1 MDKRTLIRCA
11 CLAAVMAAAVPQ
23 ALAQQAV
30 RIVVGGPPGGLFD
43 IVIRHAQERL
53 ERGLGGPVV
62 VDNKPGAGG
71 TLAVETLKLAK
82 PDGLTIG
89 MINVSSAANES
100 IVKGKSFNLLTDM
113 EPVGL
118 YAYPA
123 NVLIVNPAVNAK
135 TVPELVDA
143 LKRAAATNYSSGGVG
158 SPGHLSGELFKSRT
172 GVAMTHV
179 PYKGAPPAV
188 LAVVTGEVSLMF
200 ATAPSALGQ
209 IGPGKVRALA
219 VTTSERLRQLPDVP
233 TVAEAGLADFNVS
246 DWVGVIVPKGTP
258 VDVRDRLHA
267 TLSAVFAEPDVQERL
282 RGSAIL
288 PAAKPLNP
296 AEFAAFLKSEVD
308 KWAKVVAEAKI
319 SQN

>member
-1 MDKRTLIRCA
+1 MDKRKLIRCA
-11 CLAAVMAAAVPQ
+11 CLVAIIAAAVPQ

-30 RIVVGGPPGGLFD
+30 KIVVGGPPGGLFD
-43 IVIRHAQERL
+43 VIIRHAQERL
-53 ERGLGGPVV
+53 ERGLGGPVI

-71 TLAVETLKLAK
+71 TLAVETVKLAK

-135 TVPELVDA
+135 SVPELIDV
-143 LKRAAATNYSSGGVG
+143 LKRATATNYSSGGVG
-158 SPGHLSGELFKSRT
+158 SPGHLSGEMFKSRT

-267 TLSAVFAEPDVQERL
+267 TLSAAFADPEVRERL
-282 RGSAIL
+282 RGSAIV